1 MELESVIY
9 VAAIA
14 ASFACTVLLLRGYAR
29 TRVQLLLWTG
39 LCFVALS
46 LSNVFLFVDLVV
58 LPEKELYAWRLGT
71 AFVGVSILLYG
82 FVWESE

>member
-1 MELESVIY
+1 MESVIY
-9 VAAIA
+9 IAAIL
-14 ASFACTVLLLRGYAR
+14 ASFACTALLLRAYGR

-39 LCFVALS
+39 LCFVALT

-58 LPEKELYAWRLGT
+58 LPEKDLYAWRLGT